1 MSFVTPKGPTM
12 PVAARTPLIVI
23 SLLAG
28 LALNLL
34 PWMGTALWWR
44 PDFLLV
50 IMLYWVVQQ
59 PRRVG
64 MGAAWGLGLLT
75 DLANGGVLGQHAMA
89 YTVAAFGA
97 LLLQR
102 RILNFN
108 LWQQTL
114 QMLPLLLAE
123 QLTSILAA
131 TFAGHAFSGAEYFL
145 AVPSGTLLW
154 LPVSLLLQW
163 PRQAPRAAD
172 AS

>member
-1 MSFVTPKGPTM
+1 MNFVTPKGPAM
-12 PVAARTPLIVI
+12 PVQARIPLIVI

-28 LALNLL
+28 LALNVL
-34 PWMGTALWWR
+34 PWMGAALWWR

-64 MGAAWGLGLLT
+64 MGVAWALGLLT
-75 DLANGGVLGQHAMA
+75 DMANGGILGQHAMA

-108 LWQQTL
+108 LWQQAL
-114 QMLPLLLAE
+114 HILPLLLAE
-123 QLTSILAA
+123 QLISILIG

-145 AVPSGTLLW
+145 AIPSGTLLW
-154 LPVSLLLQW
+154 VPVSLLLQW
-163 PRQAPRAAD
+163 PRQTSRAAD

>member
-1 MSFVTPKGPTM
+1 MTFATPKGPAM
-12 PVAARTPLIVI
+12 PVAASTLLIVI

-50 IMLYWVVQQ
+50 IMLYWVVRQ
-59 PRRVG
+59 PQSVG
-64 MGAAWGLGLLT
+64 MGVAWGLGLLT
-75 DLANGGVLGQHAMA
+75 DMANGGVLGQHAMA

-102 RILNFN
+102 RILNFS
-108 LWQQTL
+108 LWQQAL
-114 QMLPLLLAE
+114 QMLPLLVVE

-145 AVPSGTLLW
+145 AVPSGMLLW